1 MNDLEGKQQS
11 DKQTY
16 RRLLK
21 NKPVTITFFENP
33 RTEDVNQTNT
43 TLYNNKDNNKNKANI

>member
-1 MNDLEGKQQS
+1 MIWKENS
-11 DKQTY
+11 RVTSRHCY
-16 RRLLK
+16 RKINLLQLQ
-21 NKPVTITFFENP
+21 FFENP